1 MGKAK
6 AAAPAKQIAF
16 KTKDGKEI
24 AFKSTRGHGKPDAR
38 VKQLEKRLSAMEKA
52 VSKYNNAVQ
61 AQKVRKEQQQ
71 SDKPAKGGKDA
82 AAPARVG
89 EAGKAK
95 V

>member
-6 AAAPAKQIAF
+6 AVVPAKQIAF

-61 AQKVRKEQQQ
+61 VKKAVKEQQ
-71 SDKPAKGGKDA
+71 SDKPVKGGKDVA
-82 AAPARVG
+82 AIARVG